1 MKKQLLIS
9 FFALLSLVCINAE
22 NNRTIRISTDNID
35 LILQV
40 GENGR
45 LYQTYL
51 GKKLLYERDVR
62 DFPWNVYAAS
72 DGSVSKRVGRCIV
85 ALAMKIFLNLPL
97 VSVTVMEIFLLYY
110 IMLLHTINRWKE
122 VWKQSYSCAMINI
135 R

>member
-62 DFPWNVYAAS
+62 DFHGMYMLPRMVVSVNV
-72 DGSVSKRVGRCIV
+72 VGRCIV
-85 ALAMKIFLNLPL
+85 ALAMKIF
-97 VSVTVMEIFLLYY
+97 
-110 IMLLHTINRWKE
+110 
-122 VWKQSYSCAMINI
+122 
-135 R
+135 

>member
-1 MKKQLLIS
+1 MNEMYGIFHGMYMLP
-9 FFALLSLVCINAE
+9 
-22 NNRTIRISTDNID
+22 RTVVS
-35 LILQV
+35 V
-40 GENGR
+40 
-45 LYQTYL
+45 
-51 GKKLLYERDVR
+51 
-62 DFPWNVYAAS
+62 NV
-72 DGSVSKRVGRCIV
+72 VGRCIV